1 MGFPKRG
8 MVFDR
13 RLGTLRPV
21 GEALH
26 LTSANLGWQ
35 GYRLEQLYFPRLES
49 HEWVWLDHVVI
60 VQLKEAFALEWKEGS
75 HYAIRHI
82 LPGQFS
88 LRPCQSCSSARS
100 RDAAEFLTLSLEPT
114 FLAMACSELADP
126 GQLELLP
133 QNGVADRFVEGVCLA
148 LQREVEQGGSSGR
161 LYRDALATSLA
172 VHLASKYATQKRPD
186 HTSSVSRLSPR
197 VVRQAMEFMHERFN
211 EDLGLPEIAAAVGL
225 SAFHFARLFKQG
237 TGLSPHQFLLQ
248 QRVER
253 AKHLLLRGEL
263 SIAAVAVAVGFYDQS
278 HLGFHFKRLCGLTPK
293 EFAERCHGR
302 LHAHPPVPE
311 AKPPRG
317 FVPVNGGP

>member
-1 MGFPKRG
+1 

-26 LTSANLGWQ
+26 LTSANLGWR
-35 GYRLEQLYFPRLES
+35 GYRLEQQYLPRLES
-49 HEWVWLDHVVI
+49 HEWIWMDHVVI

-75 HYAIRHI
+75 RSVIQHI

-100 RDAAEFLTLSLEPT
+100 RDPAEFLTLSLEPT
-114 FLAMACSELADP
+114 FLTMACCEFANP
-126 GQLELLP
+126 GQLELVP

-161 LYRDALATSLA
+161 LYSDSLATSLA
-172 VHLASKYATQKRPD
+172 VHLASKYAAQKRPD
-186 HTSSVSRLSPR
+186 HTRSISRLSPR
-197 VVRQAMEFMHERFN
+197 VVRQAMEFIHDRLT
-211 EDLGLPEIAAAVGL
+211 EDLGLREIAAAVGL
-225 SAFHFARLFKQG
+225 SPFHFARLFKQG
-237 TGLSPHQFLLQ
+237 AGVSPHQFLLQ

-293 EFAERCHGR
+293 AFAERCHGR
-302 LHAHPPVPE
+302 LHAHPPAPE

-317 FVPVNGGP
+317 FVPVTVAPG